1 MCSLLQWATGINWAK
16 KVNSWCYYVG
26 VFKKILFKE
35 QIWTVASENLRLWK
49 IWGSFK
55 TTTSDNLMPNLLLAW
70 AQTGKLDTKFSL
82 FCTFKGFSSN
92 SLFKMT
98 VDNRCLTCLGVFRY
112 RRTTWIVRIF
122 SKRKSSEK
130 VSLKNTLKTYH
141 FLLTVLKK
149 IGI

>member
-1 MCSLLQWATGINWAK
+1 MCSFLQWATGINWAK
-16 KVNSWCYYVG
+16 KVNSWSYYVG

-35 QIWTVASENLRLWK
+35 QIWTV
-49 IWGSFK
+49 
-55 TTTSDNLMPNLLLAW
+55 MPNLLLAW

>member
-35 QIWTVASENLRLWK
+35 QIWTV
-49 IWGSFK
+49 
-55 TTTSDNLMPNLLLAW
+55 MPNLLLAW

-98 VDNRCLTCLGVFRY
+98 ADNQCLTCLGVFRY